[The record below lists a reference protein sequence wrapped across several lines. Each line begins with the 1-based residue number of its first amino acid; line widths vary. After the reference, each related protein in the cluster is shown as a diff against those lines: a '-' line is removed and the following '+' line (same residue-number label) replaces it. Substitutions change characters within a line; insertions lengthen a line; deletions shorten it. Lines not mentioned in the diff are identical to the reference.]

1 MRQGHSV
8 VPVLLLSV
16 CLGGALALGPA
27 RADTALQ
34 AVLAAPAILV
44 GNEVLDRPA
53 LQAVYGTGNFE
64 PLWLEQGAAGH
75 KVETVLAT
83 LENAAEHGLN
93 PADYHVDALKSR
105 LGTQDR
111 SERLVLDLLLTDG
124 LMRYAS
130 DVRVGRVSPRQVRGE
145 RFVRPQT
152 LDPVALVQQ
161 AATAPDLKAFLT
173 LLPPHAPLYW
183 GQVHLLAKLRQ
194 MPDWP
199 VVPDGRKLQK
209 GDTSP
214 RVEALR
220 QRLAAT
226 GELAQ
231 AAPQGATFDAHL
243 EAAVKAWQER
253 SGLEPDGV
261 VGRSSLALLNTPRAV
276 RIDQVLA
283 NMERQRWLPD
293 SLGSRY
299 VIVNIPAYHLDAVS
313 EGQVALSMKTIVGRP
328 ERPTPIFSD
337 TIRFVE
343 FNPSWGVPSTIAR
356 EDILPKLRQDPGYA
370 LAHKNVRIYRDGAEV
385 DPWSVDWHSA
395 NIRNYSLRAPPGPR
409 NPLGTVKFLFPN
421 SFDVYLHDT
430 SEPAKFAEY
439 ARSFSSGCV
448 RVSNPAELANWL
460 LADKPGW
467 SDTKRQQ
474 ILDSHRQ
481 TRLTMENPV
490 PVWLTYTTAWMD
502 ENGLPV
508 FRADLYNR
516 DPDLAAAIRTA
527 EAQPRRLVVS
537 MTRATAGQ
545 PAVDPTAL
553 PGDIPQAAP

>member
-1 MRQGHSV
+1 MRQVHSML
-8 VPVLLLSV
+8 PVLLLSA
-16 CLGGALALGPA
+16 CLGGVLALGTA

-34 AVLAAPAILV
+34 AVLSAPAILV
-44 GNEVLDRPA
+44 DSDVLDRPA
-53 LQAVYGTGNFE
+53 LQAVYGAGQFE
-64 PLWLEQGAAGH
+64 PLWLERGAVGA

-83 LENAAEHGLN
+83 LTAATDHGLN
-93 PADYHVDALKSR
+93 PEDYHVSALKKR
-105 LGTQDR
+105 LGAQAR
-111 SERLVLDLLLTDG
+111 SELLVLDLLLTDG

-152 LDPVALVQQ
+152 VDPVALVQQ
-161 AATAPDLKAFLT
+161 AATAPDLKAFLA
-173 LLPPHAPLYW
+173 LLPPHGPLYW
-183 GQVHLLAKLRQ
+183 GQVRLLAKLRQ

-199 VVPDGRKLQK
+199 TIADGRKLEK

-214 RVEALR
+214 RVETLR

-226 GELAQ
+226 GELGQ
-231 AAPQGATFDAHL
+231 ASPQGATFDAAL
-243 EAAVKAWQER
+243 ENAVKAWQER

-261 VGRSSLALLNTPRAV
+261 VGRSSLVLLNTPRTT

-293 SLGSRY
+293 HLGSRY
-299 VIVNIPAYHLDAVS
+299 VLVNIPAYHLVAVR
-313 EGQVALSMKTIVGRP
+313 EGQVDLSMKTIVGRP
-328 ERPTPIFSD
+328 ARPTPIFSD

-343 FNPSWGVPSTIAR
+343 FNPSWGVPATIAR

-370 LAHKNVRIYRDGAEV
+370 LSHKNVRIYRNGAEV

-430 SEPAKFAEY
+430 SEPGKFAEY
-439 ARSFSSGCV
+439 ERAFSSGCV
-448 RVSNPAELANWL
+448 RVSDPAQLANWL
-460 LADKPGW
+460 LADKPDW
-467 SDTKRQQ
+467 SDAKRQQ
-474 ILDSHRQ
+474 ILDTRRQ

-490 PVWLTYTTAWMD
+490 PVWLTYTTAWLD
-502 ENGLPV
+502 DSGLPV

-516 DPDLAAAIRTA
+516 DPDLIAALRTA
-527 EAQPRRLVVS
+527 SSQPRRLVAT
-537 MTRATAGQ
+537 MARATPDQ
-545 PAVDPTAL
+545 PTETPVAL
-553 PGDIPQAAP
+553 PGEVLQAAP